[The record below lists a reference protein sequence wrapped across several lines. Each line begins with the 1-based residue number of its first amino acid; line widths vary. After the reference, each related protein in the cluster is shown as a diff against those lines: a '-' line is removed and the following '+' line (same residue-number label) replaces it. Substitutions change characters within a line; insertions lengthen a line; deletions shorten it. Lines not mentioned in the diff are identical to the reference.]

1 MVKYDVVSAHSRE
14 ESLECFSV
22 KDALRLFSDRMS
34 AAVNISVDPRQYIMS
49 TTEEL
54 LARLVNL
61 ENEAVHAR
69 QRQGSAEQALAA
81 AQQRIQQLSSGG
93 SAPTPSTGVI
103 IHGSDIGMDNVAI
116 HVQGVC
122 VCDAS
127 KNERFV
133 RLGETER
140 LGPCGQR

>member
-1 MVKYDVVSAHSRE
+1 M
-14 ESLECFSV
+14 
-22 KDALRLFSDRMS
+22 
-34 AAVNISVDPRQYIMS
+34 MS

-61 ENEAVHAR
+61 ESEAVQAR

-93 SAPTPSTGVI
+93 SALTPVNWSHRHAHTGQAEDV
-103 IHGSDIGMDNVAI
+103 HWSASGMDNLAI

-122 VCDAS
+122 VCDAR
-127 KNERFV
+127 KNEICV
-133 RLGETER
+133 RVSDTER
-140 LGPCGQR
+140 LGSCDQQ